1 MNQVD
6 EVNAQSSQPP
16 QLASTSNMLRVPPSG
31 YVITLY
37 HPRTSKEMER
47 ALFEITTEG
56 DFEKTPKAPFGW
68 IFWTLLIHIKIFL
81 MWGQAV
87 TVKVLL
93 PYLKMSLYYYHSTQI
108 NECFLRSFFF
118 ISKLFNFEN
127 SWYGGT
133 ISIF

>member
-108 NECFLRSFFF
+108 NECFLR
-118 ISKLFNFEN
+118 
-127 SWYGGT
+127 
-133 ISIF
+133 